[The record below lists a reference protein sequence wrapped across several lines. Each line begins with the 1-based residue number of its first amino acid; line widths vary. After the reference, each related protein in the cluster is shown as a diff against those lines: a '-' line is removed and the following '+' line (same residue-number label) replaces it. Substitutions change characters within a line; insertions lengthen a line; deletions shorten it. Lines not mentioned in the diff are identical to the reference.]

1 MIDGGAC
8 TFRHTTSIILTPLA
22 FNLRGSMI
30 LSCGHQLPRGLK
42 SLKLWGIAI
51 GLGHRVR
58 FQSF

>member
-1 MIDGGAC
+1 MMIDGGAC

-22 FNLRGSMI
+22 FNLKGSMI

-51 GLGHRVR
+51 G
-58 FQSF
+58 